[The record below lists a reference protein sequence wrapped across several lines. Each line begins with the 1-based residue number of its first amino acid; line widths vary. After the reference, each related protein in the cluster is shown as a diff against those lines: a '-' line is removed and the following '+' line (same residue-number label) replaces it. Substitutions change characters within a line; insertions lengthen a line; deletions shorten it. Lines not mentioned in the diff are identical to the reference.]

1 MIIDK
6 RQKKRLL
13 IFFIVP
19 ILALLLFLSDDLLI
33 RFIIIAVIIIYV
45 AFIIFLRDSVRL
57 DGKYS
62 INEDDESDSSYN
74 IPASSD
80 QDGSFKI
87 IPKPNTSTD
96 PDVITTS
103 NYVPDF
109 KAHKTTLIPP
119 DLKERFEEIATEP
132 PPAEIGNDGQFTFA
146 LEKIL
151 TVIKDTYSAHTAIF
165 FWYNKK
171 KEKLS
176 IEKFVSASPN
186 EIARRKFDIE
196 DDVLS
201 KIVQKNEPELLSDIS
216 PAAES
221 DVIRYYDKGQKIRSF
236 VGVPLFYEGSLIAIL
251 AVDSKVGDAFGIENI
266 YSLGR
271 FVRVITMIIQFFE
284 EKHTD
289 TISQQRLKGLLNLIG
304 PETNFD
310 TEDGIL
316 TSMQNALSELIEWDT
331 LVFVYFKPVEQKFE
345 TLRVINKTSLKYI
358 GQGMQI
364 DLTGTLVGKAILSG
378 APVKID
384 DTGADNY
391 KRFSK
396 SEDLTF
402 DGSFLAIPLIYGNQN
417 FGVLCFESLKKN
429 IYTNSD
435 VKFLRDS
442 VHIISFIIYSHS
454 SQTLI
459 KSLMALDI
467 DTRALNRD
475 TFIERLSADLFKA
488 NIFKITGALA
498 LIKIDEFLEQESL
511 FDGDPFPKVLKA
523 ISESIAEELT
533 PINIFGRID
542 EKIFAVHFF
551 HTDSKKIFVWAEKL
565 RVKIARTPIAIVS
578 KQNTYTVS
586 IGIALTNEKTDT
598 DEVFHNAE
606 LALQKAVEKGG
617 NTVKSVS

>member
-1 MIIDK
+1 MLIDK
-6 RQKKRLL
+6 RQKKRVL
-13 IFFIVP
+13 IFLLVP
-19 ILALLLFLSDDLLI
+19 ILAALLFLSDDLLL

-62 INEDDESDSSYN
+62 INEDEVLDSEYN
-74 IPASSD
+74 ISGSSD

-87 IPKPNTSTD
+87 ITKTITD
-96 PDVITTS
+96 ADIITAS
-103 NYVPDF
+103 NYVPEF

-119 DLKERFEEIATEP
+119 DLKERFEEIATEL
-132 PPAEIGNDGQFTFA
+132 PPAEIGNDGQFVFA

-151 TVIKDTYSAHTAIF
+151 TVIKDAYSAHTAIF

-186 EIARRKFDIE
+186 EIAKRKFDIE
-196 DDVLS
+196 DDILS

-216 PAAES
+216 PAAEA
-221 DVIRYYDKGQKIRSF
+221 DVIRYYDKAQKIRSF

-251 AVDSKVGDAFGIENI
+251 AVDSKVGDAFGIETI

-289 TISQQRLKGLLNLIG
+289 NVSQQRLKGLLNLIG

-310 TEDGIL
+310 TEDDL
-316 TSMQNALSELIEWDT
+316 LASMQNSLSELIEWDA

-358 GQGMQI
+358 GQGLQI

-378 APVKID
+378 SPVKID

-402 DGSFLAIPLIYGNQN
+402 EGSFLAIPLIYGNQN

-442 VHIISFIIYSHS
+442 VHIISYIIYSHS

-459 KSLMALDI
+459 KSLMALDME
-467 DTRALNRD
+467 TRALNRN
-475 TFIERLSADLFKA
+475 TFVERLNADLYKA
-488 NIFKITGALA
+488 NMLNVPGALV

-511 FDGDPFPKVLKA
+511 FDGDPFPKVLKV
-523 ISESIAEELT
+523 ISESIAAEMT

-542 EKIFAVHFF
+542 EKIFAVYFF
-551 HTDSKKIFVWAEKL
+551 NTESKKVYVWAERL
-565 RVKIARTPIAIVS
+565 RVKIARMPIAIVS

-586 IGIALTNEKTDT
+586 IGVASTHGKTDT
-598 DEVFHNAE
+598 EEVFHNAE

-617 NTVKSVS
+617 NAVKSVS

>member
-1 MIIDK
+1 MLIDK
-6 RQKKRLL
+6 RQKKRVL
-13 IFFIVP
+13 IFLLVP
-19 ILALLLFLSDDLLI
+19 ILAALLFLSDDLLL

-62 INEDDESDSSYN
+62 INEDEVLDSEYN
-74 IPASSD
+74 ISGSSD

-87 IPKPNTSTD
+87 ITKTTTD
-96 PDVITTS
+96 ADIITAS
-103 NYVPDF
+103 NYVPEF
-109 KAHKTTLIPP
+109 KAHKNTLIPP
-119 DLKERFEEIATEP
+119 DLKERFEEIATEL
-132 PPAEIGNDGQFTFA
+132 PPAEIGNDGQFVFA

-151 TVIKDTYSAHTAIF
+151 TVIKDAYSAHTAIF

-186 EIARRKFDIE
+186 EIAKRKFDIE
-196 DDVLS
+196 DDILS

-216 PAAES
+216 PAAEA
-221 DVIRYYDKGQKIRSF
+221 DVIRYYDKAQKIRSF

-251 AVDSKVGDAFGIENI
+251 AVDSKVGDAFGIETI

-289 TISQQRLKGLLNLIG
+289 NVSQQRLKGLLNLIG

-310 TEDGIL
+310 TEDDL
-316 TSMQNALSELIEWDT
+316 LASMQNSLSELIEWDA

-358 GQGMQI
+358 GQGLQI

-378 APVKID
+378 SPVKID
-384 DTGADNY
+384 DTAADNY

-402 DGSFLAIPLIYGNQN
+402 EGSFLAIPLIYGNQN

-442 VHIISFIIYSHS
+442 VHIISYIIYSHS

-459 KSLMALDI
+459 KSLMALDME
-467 DTRALNRD
+467 TRALNRN
-475 TFIERLSADLFKA
+475 TFVERLNADLYKA
-488 NIFKITGALA
+488 NMLNVPGALV

-511 FDGDPFPKVLKA
+511 FDGDPFPKVLKV
-523 ISESIAEELT
+523 ISESIASEMT

-542 EKIFAVHFF
+542 EKIFAVYFF
-551 HTDSKKIFVWAEKL
+551 NTESKKVYVWAERL
-565 RVKIARTPIAIVS
+565 RVKIARMPIAIVS

-586 IGIALTNEKTDT
+586 IGVASTHGKTDT
-598 DEVFHNAE
+598 EEVFHSAE

-617 NTVKSVS
+617 NAVKSVS

>member
-1 MIIDK
+1 MLIDK
-6 RQKKRLL
+6 RQKKRVL
-13 IFFIVP
+13 IFLLVP
-19 ILALLLFLSDDLLI
+19 ILAALLFLSDDLLL

-62 INEDDESDSSYN
+62 INEDEELDSEYN
-74 IPASSD
+74 ISGSSD

-87 IPKPNTSTD
+87 ITKTTTDTNIITS
-96 PDVITTS
+96 S
-103 NYVPDF
+103 NYVPEF

-119 DLKERFEEIATEP
+119 DLKERFEEIATEL
-132 PPAEIGNDGQFTFA
+132 PPAEIGNDGQFVFA

-151 TVIKDTYSAHTAIF
+151 TVIKDAYSAHTAIF

-186 EIARRKFDIE
+186 EIAKRKFDIE
-196 DDVLS
+196 DDILS

-216 PAAES
+216 PAAEA
-221 DVIRYYDKGQKIRSF
+221 DVIRYYDKAQKIRSF

-251 AVDSKVGDAFGIENI
+251 AVDSKVGDAFGIETI

-289 TISQQRLKGLLNLIG
+289 TVSQQRLKGLLNLIG

-310 TEDGIL
+310 TEEDL
-316 TSMQNALSELIEWDT
+316 LVSMQNSLSELIEWDA

-345 TLRVINKTSLKYI
+345 TLRVVNKTSLKYI
-358 GQGMQI
+358 GQGLQI

-378 APVKID
+378 SPVKID
-384 DTGADNY
+384 DTATDNY

-402 DGSFLAIPLIYGNQN
+402 EGSFLAIPLIYGNQN

-442 VHIISFIIYSHS
+442 VHIISYIIYSHS

-459 KSLMALDI
+459 KSLMALDME
-467 DTRALNRD
+467 TRALNRN
-475 TFIERLSADLFKA
+475 TFVERLNADLYKA
-488 NIFKITGALA
+488 NMLNVPGALA

-523 ISESIAEELT
+523 ISDSIAAEMT

-542 EKIFAVHFF
+542 EKIFAVYFF
-551 HTDSKKIFVWAEKL
+551 NTESKKVYVWAERL
-565 RVKIARTPIAIVS
+565 RVKIARMPIAIVS

-586 IGIALTNEKTDT
+586 IGVASTHGKTDT

-617 NTVKSVS
+617 NAVKSVS